1 MHAGYSKEVVA
12 ALSSQELDMALQDRV
27 ARETSDAKNALE
39 GYVYNMRDSLSTRLA
54 PYEKED
60 VRAAFSK
67 ELDGVEVCVTQS
79 CLACL
84 SNLSCCHSA
93 RNSCHNARNSCL
105 SAVVHVHMQSHADA
119 CCVRRRLDAR
129 GFASVVRPV
138 LEKLTPKL
146 TPCAFRPLRPERL
159 IYASSPR
166 NGCTQMEKM

>member
-1 MHAGYSKEVVA
+1 VHAGYAKEVVA

-67 ELDGVEVCVTQS
+67 ELDGVEVCATQS

-84 SNLSCCHSA
+84 SLSECCNSA
-93 RNSCHNARNSCL
+93 HDSCL
-105 SAVVHVHMQSHADA
+105 SAVVHVRAIA
-119 CCVRRRLDAR
+119 CRRLLCPVALGR
-129 GFASVVRPV
+129 TGFCFVRASRVGKT
-138 LEKLTPKL
+138 E
-146 TPCAFRPLRPERL
+146 TPCAFPPLRPERL

-166 NGCTQMEKM
+166 NGCMQMEKM

>member
-1 MHAGYSKEVVA
+1 MVHAGYAKEVVA

-67 ELDGVEVCVTQS
+67 ELDGVEVCATQS

-84 SNLSCCHSA
+84 SLSECCNSA
-93 RNSCHNARNSCL
+93 HNSCL
-105 SAVVHVHMQSHADA
+105 SAVVHVRNRMQKVVVSGGAWTHGVLLRS
-119 CCVRRRLDAR
+119 CV
-129 GFASVVRPV
+129 SCW
-138 LEKLTPKL
+138 K
-146 TPCAFRPLRPERL
+146 
-159 IYASSPR
+159 
-166 NGCTQMEKM
+166 N